1 MVINLEFGKSGKEL
15 TCTFNIYSNRENYIS
30 KPMTRDAKRRIRN
43 SKMDEIDWHS
53 RRGEERRGEMDP
65 ELSGYISVGG
75 FSGTGSLWDYFLN
88 REPGGWKR
96 DLRDDADYFISLH
109 DVTNT
114 LV

>member
-1 MVINLEFGKSGKEL
+1 
-15 TCTFNIYSNRENYIS
+15 
-30 KPMTRDAKRRIRN
+30 
-43 SKMDEIDWHS
+43 
-53 RRGEERRGEMDP
+53 MDP
-65 ELSGYISVGG
+65 ELSGYISVAG